1 MKLRLRQ
8 CCSGWQCRREG
19 GWCGALHLLTV
30 QGSWTRNCWPYCEVY
45 WQKITQNM
53 CVHRT
58 KVITCHRAV
67 LILQLSRSGLRY
79 SAPWEVLH
87 PTARISQVCAGA
99 HRALVLA
106 ASLVHAQHSNTAFQ
120 ENLKVKNLLRGH
132 LFSFLL
138 RASWIA
144 VKGMSV
150 IIAVEQ
156 WSVINYSF
164 SDCVLPASFSYH
176 TVNLECKKDTS
187 PAVSK
192 EEGRI
197 CPPYFLPEVSFS
209 LWRSVFECGIRSIFN
224 NWFRAE
230 PATSVLNSVLSLLF
244 VCAEVFWDWIS
255 WGREQAWW
263 NPEQET
269 EIPKSF
275 SLKLMAIF
283 WLWYTLRPAS
293 SLLELGGEFPAE
305 QAFWCISLTFSIDK
319 RHL

>member
-1 MKLRLRQ
+1 MLFRVTVSERRGLMWGFAPAY
-8 CCSGWQCRREG
+8 CSGQ
-19 GWCGALHLLTV
+19 LNTKLL
-30 QGSWTRNCWPYCEVY
+30 
-45 WQKITQNM
+45 
-53 CVHRT
+53 
-58 KVITCHRAV
+58 AV
-67 LILQLSRSGLRY
+67 LWSVLAKDNPEYVCSQNKSHYLSPSSSDPPALEVRAEICSIMGSVAFLQQDSGLWWGSQGCCPGSFTCAR
-79 SAPWEVLH
+79 SAQEH
-87 PTARISQVCAGA
+87 SIS
-99 HRALVLA
+99 RKPE
-106 ASLVHAQHSNTAFQ
+106 S
-120 ENLKVKNLLRGH
+120 ENLLRGH

-176 TVNLECKKDTS
+176 KVNLECKKDTS
-187 PAVSK
+187 PAGSK

-197 CPPYFLPEVSFS
+197 CPLYFLPEVSFS
-209 LWRSVFECGIRSIFN
+209 LWRSVFECGLRSIFN
-224 NWFRAE
+224 NWFGAE
-230 PATSVLNSVLSLLF
+230 PATSVLNSVLSLLL